1 MARLSRRPPR
11 RGQRLQVQV
20 MAEAEAVAEVQAPC
34 QAHPAAEEV
43 AAVAPKSRPRHPFTA
58 IDFSGAAEGN
68 PCRGGSKQPNPAPRL
83 RPIHFL
89 MSHKISLV
97 FPGQGAQAVGM
108 GRELAAEFSVAAD
121 LFRQADEILGW
132 PLSKICWEG
141 PEEELTKTSVCQPA
155 LFVHGLAAL
164 AVVREKFGDLPIT
177 AAAGLSLGEFT
188 AHAAAG
194 TYDFATGLRL
204 VAQRGRFM
212 QDACEATLGGM
223 AAMIGAEE
231 SVVRDLA
238 AQTDVDVANINSP
251 GQIVISGEAGKV
263 AVAVGLA
270 KDFGIRK
277 AVELKVAGAF
287 HSRLMQPA
295 YEQLGE
301 VLLATALHEP
311 KFPVVCNVDAK
322 PVRAADDIRRTL
334 ADQVTDSVRWADC
347 VTCLLDELRCDTF
360 LELGQGKTLA
370 GMIARIRK
378 GTMVRSVGEPGDL
391 AELALA

>member
-1 MARLSRRPPR
+1 MSR
-11 RGQRLQVQV
+11 
-20 MAEAEAVAEVQAPC
+20 
-34 QAHPAAEEV
+34 
-43 AAVAPKSRPRHPFTA
+43 
-58 IDFSGAAEGN
+58 
-68 PCRGGSKQPNPAPRL
+68 
-83 RPIHFL
+83 
-89 MSHKISLV
+89 KISIL
-97 FPGQGAQAVGM
+97 FPGQGAQTVGM
-108 GRELAAEFSVAAD
+108 GRALAAEYSVAAD

-164 AVVREKFGDLPIT
+164 AVVREKFGDFPVT

-194 TYDFATGLRL
+194 TFDFTTGLQL

-212 QDACEATLGGM
+212 QEACEATLGGM
-223 AAMIGAEE
+223 AALIGAEE
-231 SVVRDLA
+231 NVVRDLA

-251 GQIVISGEAGKV
+251 GQIVISGQAGKV

-301 VLLATALHEP
+301 VLLATALNEP
-311 KFPVVCNVDAK
+311 RFPVVCNVDAR
-322 PVRAADDIRRTL
+322 PVHAADDIRRTL

-347 VTCLLDELRCDTF
+347 VTCLLDSFHSDTF
-360 LELGQGKTLA
+360 LELGPGKTLA
-370 GMIARIRK
+370 GMVARIRQ
-378 GTMVRSVGEPGDL
+378 GTVVHSIGAPADL
-391 AELALA
+391 AGLTLA